1 MSLVMIIEDEEPL
14 AMLLSY
20 NLEKEGYEVAT
31 VSNGLNA
38 ISEIERLMP
47 SVILLDWML
56 PEISG
61 VERCKLEH
69 TDYYAYGKK
78 PGRRQN

>member
-38 ISEIERLMP
+38 ISEPYAFRHP
-47 SVILLDWML
+47 SGLD
-56 PEISG
+56 
-61 VERCKLEH
+61 
-69 TDYYAYGKK
+69 AA
-78 PGRRQN
+78 